1 LVGAVGIEL
10 LRALKARKLLILR
23 NGKREKNRKNAEP
36 RYTRGTRE
44 GSSFCIPARTHK
56 HSSRFV
62 IQAPPNAAKRILTIS
77 NRINS
82 MTSCVC

>member
-1 LVGAVGIEL
+1 MVGAVGIEL

-44 GSSFCIPARTHK
+44 GSSFWHPCANT
-56 HSSRFV
+56 
-62 IQAPPNAAKRILTIS
+62 QT
-77 NRINS
+77 
-82 MTSCVC
+82 